1 MAGERGE
8 GAPEREHRRGS
19 ISEGALLEN
28 VVIPRGAKDG
38 VEGRKC
44 SQGEMWGC
52 QCLRSEAVSYS
63 PLGAQH
69 REHNAWVVI
78 TVGAQ

>member
-1 MAGERGE
+1 MAGERAE

-19 ISEGALLEN
+19 IREGALLEN
-28 VVIPRGAKDG
+28 VVMLRGAKDG

-44 SQGEMWGC
+44 SQGEMSGC
-52 QCLRSEAVSYS
+52 HFPRSEAVSYS
-63 PLGAQH
+63 PLGARH